1 MQPLGDKVLVRGD
14 EKLTVTKGGIHLPD
28 NATETPQTG
37 TVIAVGAG
45 RLLDNGKRT
54 KSEVKTGDRVKYKRY
69 AGYEVNKEE
78 RLLLLTEEDILAKLE
93 ADDEDA

>member
-1 MQPLGDKVLVRGD
+1 MIPLGNKVLVQGD

-28 NATETPQTG
+28 NAAETPQTG
-37 TVIAVGAG
+37 TVLAVGSG
-45 RLLDNGKRT
+45 RLLDNGKRAGV
-54 KSEVKTGDRVKYKRY
+54 EVKVGDRVKYKRY
-69 AGYEVNKEE
+69 AGYEVNENE